1 MFPIILF
8 HNYLFFQDDYFS
20 CVQHYFSSSWFNLA
34 NCLWIRHVCFIVCRY
49 ESTFGSQKPDY
60 FLDNQALF
68 AIYLCTYRYL
78 YKVPNLSTFL
88 GLGLTGTWMIIIILV
103 FIMSLLQAVS
113 ACVASGVTCSNVCG
127 NNSTVVV
134 MEQPT
139 ALRQEI
145 KIEITYLLVNLPQ

>member
-1 MFPIILF
+1 MITFLVFSIISAVLGSILLIVYGLGMSVLLSAGTNPPLDPKNLIIF
-8 HNYLFFQDDYFS
+8 QRIKHFFLY
-20 CVQHYFSSSWFNLA
+20 
-34 NCLWIRHVCFIVCRY
+34 
-49 ESTFGSQKPDY
+49 T
-60 FLDNQALF
+60 
-68 AIYLCTYRYL
+68 YLCTYRYL
-78 YKVPNLSTFL
+78 YKVPNLSTLL

-145 KIEITYLLVNLPQ
+145 

>member
-1 MFPIILF
+1 MLYTYVHTDIFIK
-8 HNYLFFQDDYFS
+8 YLS
-20 CVQHYFSSSWFNLA
+20 
-34 NCLWIRHVCFIVCRY
+34 
-49 ESTFGSQKPDY
+49 
-60 FLDNQALF
+60 
-68 AIYLCTYRYL
+68 
-78 YKVPNLSTFL
+78 NLSTLL

-145 KIEITYLLVNLPQ
+145 RI

>member
-1 MFPIILF
+1 M
-8 HNYLFFQDDYFS
+8 
-20 CVQHYFSSSWFNLA
+20 
-34 NCLWIRHVCFIVCRY
+34 
-49 ESTFGSQKPDY
+49 ST
-60 FLDNQALF
+60 L
-68 AIYLCTYRYL
+68 
-78 YKVPNLSTFL
+78 L

-145 KIEITYLLVNLPQ
+145 KIEITYYLLVNLPQ

>member
-1 MFPIILF
+1 MITFLVFSIISAVLGSI
-8 HNYLFFQDDYFS
+8 L
-20 CVQHYFSSSWFNLA
+20 L
-34 NCLWIRHVCFIVCRY
+34 IVY
-49 ESTFGSQKPDY
+49 GLGMSVLLSAGTNPP
-60 FLDNQALF
+60 LDPKKTPLENQALF
-68 AIYLCTYRYL
+68 AIYLCTTYRYL
-78 YKVPNLSTFL
+78 YKAPNLSTLL

-145 KIEITYLLVNLPQ
+145 KIEITFLLVNLPQ

>member
-1 MFPIILF
+1 MYIDIFIK
-8 HNYLFFQDDYFS
+8 YL
-20 CVQHYFSSSWFNLA
+20 
-34 NCLWIRHVCFIVCRY
+34 
-49 ESTFGSQKPDY
+49 
-60 FLDNQALF
+60 
-68 AIYLCTYRYL
+68 
-78 YKVPNLSTFL
+78 PNLSTLL

>member
-1 MFPIILF
+1 MITFLVFSIISAVLGSILLIVYGLGMSVLLSAGT
-8 HNYLFFQDDYFS
+8 NPPLDPKKTLYL
-20 CVQHYFSSSWFNLA
+20 
-34 NCLWIRHVCFIVCRY
+34 
-49 ESTFGSQKPDY
+49 E
-60 FLDNQALF
+60 NQALF

-78 YKVPNLSTFL
+78 YKAPNLSTLL

-134 MEQPT
+134 MERPT

-145 KIEITYLLVNLPQ
+145 RI